1 MKKMLVVAK
10 SLGGGGSEVALVELL
25 NHLDPQKFKVT
36 LLLLDHDN
44 EYKYRLKNSISIKY
58 MTFDNEYYH
67 KLASM
72 YSFLGKAVK
81 KAKINKWADIY
92 GLITK
97 HCSKINEHFDIAIDF
112 YGYGAFTTAY
122 LAINVSADKKAF
134 WLHDEKMPWLKNTEK
149 YFPDFNKIFCVSK
162 SIKEEFDSMYP
173 NEQNKSEVFYNVLD
187 TSEIIRKSKEFNP
200 KELDSEN
207 FNIVTVGRLTEQ
219 KGYDISIKAAS
230 LLKRDGINFK
240 WYGIGEGK
248 DRKKL
253 EKLINKEKVNDNFY
267 LLGRKNNPYPY
278 IKNCDI
284 YVQPSRHEG
293 YSIAL
298 TEARILKKLIVTSD
312 FPANK
317 EQIEDGTNGII
328 SKLDPVDLEEKIKEL
343 YLNSAL
349 REQIIKNL
357 NSEKIDFNK
366 NIKKLDSI

>member
-1 MKKMLVVAK
+1 MKKMLVIAK

-25 NHLDPQKFKVT
+25 NHLDPQKFEVT

-44 EYKYRLKNSISIKY
+44 EYKYRLKNHIAIKY
-58 MTFDNEYYH
+58 IDFDNEYYH
-67 KLASM
+67 KLVSM

-81 KAKINKWADIY
+81 KIKFNSRV
-92 GLITK
+92 GLYDLVAK

-122 LAINVSADKKAF
+122 LALNVLADKKAF

-149 YFPDFNKIFCVSK
+149 YFPNVNKIFCVSK
-162 SIKEEFDSMYP
+162 SIKKEFDNLYP
-173 NEQNKSEVFYNVLD
+173 NEQNKSEVFYNVLE
-187 TSEIIRKSKEFNP
+187 TLEIVKKSKEFNP
-200 KELDSEN
+200 EELDSKN

-230 LLKRDGINFK
+230 LLKRDGISFK

-253 EKLINKEKVNDNFY
+253 EKLINKEKLNNNFY
-267 LLGRKNNPYPY
+267 LLGRKDNPYPY

-298 TEARILKKLIVTSD
+298 TEARVLKKLIVTSD

-317 EQIEDGTNGII
+317 EQIENGINGII
-328 SKLDPVDLEEKIKEL
+328 SQLDPVDLKEKIKKL
-343 YLNSAL
+343 YLDSVL
-349 REQIIKNL
+349 KKKILKNL
-357 NSEKIDFNK
+357 NSEKIDFDK
-366 NIKKLDSI
+366 DIKKLDSI